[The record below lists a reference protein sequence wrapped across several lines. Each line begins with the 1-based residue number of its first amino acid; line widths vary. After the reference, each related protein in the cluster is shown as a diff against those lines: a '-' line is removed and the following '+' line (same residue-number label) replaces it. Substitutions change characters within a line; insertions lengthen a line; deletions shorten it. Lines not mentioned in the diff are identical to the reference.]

1 MVENLP
7 YVAVTVKNGCNMQC
21 GKGSVRYEEYYG
33 GGMGGTLKKY
43 LKKPPGKWNGCARVN
58 IDPF

>member
-7 YVAVTVKNGCNMQC
+7 YVAVIVKNGRNMQC

-33 GGMGGTLKKY
+33 GGLGGNLKRY
-43 LKKPPGKWNGCARVN
+43 LKKKHQENGMVVQE
-58 IDPF
+58 